1 MFQAKRRLKIK
12 TTAINGWWMT
22 PFAPFWRGRLTGIFF
37 CFPSLSLNRKKLA
50 RLCFLT
56 HTHISHCFF
65 LLPGRFIWTDSSE
78 RARRFQFFFFLSGI
92 DVPEFHLLSCVF
104 IQLPRVRLTSPME
117 PSGSTILNVSG
128 NIFLKFL
135 IDRQAHKSF
144 ASIYK
149 AHAPSTILLETRR

>member
-1 MFQAKRRLKIK
+1 MF
-12 TTAINGWWMT
+12 
-22 PFAPFWRGRLTGIFF
+22 
-37 CFPSLSLNRKKLA
+37 SH
-50 RLCFLT
+50 T
-56 HTHISHCFF
+56 HTHITLFLLIAGSFYLNRQQRKSSAFSVFFF
-65 LLPGRFIWTDSSE
+65 L
-78 RARRFQFFFFLSGI
+78 FLSGI